1 MARYLELV
9 EFQEKYGHVRVPS
22 NDKNLGVWVG
32 TQRKQY
38 RLKQRGLP
46 SHMTD
51 ERIEMLDKIGF
62 IWEVNTWNDR
72 YDELKEFYEE
82 NRHFSVP
89 SDFPNK
95 QLRPWIST
103 QRSHFRFKQENKP
116 SQLTDERIE
125 LLNSIGFPWKT
136 KEDWQTRFNELSS
149 FFQENGNLDVAKV
162 YTKSPKLNRW
172 VALQKV
178 EMQKYVDGQQT
189 SLKPDQIKMLQDI
202 GLN

>member
-9 EFQEKYGHVRVPS
+9 DFKEKNGHARVPS

-38 RLKQRGLP
+38 RLKQKGLP

-82 NRHFSVP
+82 NGHFSVP
-89 SDFPNK
+89 SGKF
-95 QLRPWIST
+95 
-103 QRSHFRFKQENKP
+103 HF
-116 SQLTDERIE
+116 
-125 LLNSIGFPWKT
+125 SIPCSRT
-136 KEDWQTRFNELSS
+136 
-149 FFQENGNLDVAKV
+149 
-162 YTKSPKLNRW
+162 
-172 VALQKV
+172 
-178 EMQKYVDGQQT
+178 
-189 SLKPDQIKMLQDI
+189 
-202 GLN
+202 

>member
-9 EFQEKYGHVRVPS
+9 EFKEKNGHARVPS

-38 RLKQRGLP
+38 RLKQKGLL

-82 NRHFSVP
+82 NGHFSVP
-89 SDFPNK
+89 SGRFPFV
-95 QLRPWIST
+95 IIT
-103 QRSHFRFKQENKP
+103 HFVHF
-116 SQLTDERIE
+116 
-125 LLNSIGFPWKT
+125 LLC
-136 KEDWQTRFNELSS
+136 D
-149 FFQENGNLDVAKV
+149 
-162 YTKSPKLNRW
+162 
-172 VALQKV
+172 
-178 EMQKYVDGQQT
+178 DG
-189 SLKPDQIKMLQDI
+189 L
-202 GLN
+202 